1 MLCLLVAGTSTV
13 KAQNAK
19 IILHHN
25 GTPTFFSSNETQAAL
40 DASAD
45 GDTLYF
51 SEGNYSGG
59 ITISKKVVMIGYGDE
74 KSVISGNVS
83 VAIGAGG
90 ETLTKTLMEGLR
102 VYDGTITID
111 KSIKGLIIRKCT
123 FPTIQFK
130 ADVEEARIDRC
141 RVLNTSYGIRLS
153 NYVKG
158 LVVNNSKIRYIEG
171 DAPAAESAI
180 FTNCNIRRESLNNTA
195 TYMNCILSGLGSSQV
210 ATNTYINCL
219 VRDGNNYISSAES
232 HDCWKYDTNPVDD
245 NMDCVLTDEQLL
257 SVGYVGTDGKV
268 IGINGGETPYSLTT
282 TAPKIT
288 EFSSAVDAETLK
300 VTVNL
305 KVSNK

>member
-1 MLCLLVAGTSTV
+1 
-13 KAQNAK
+13 
-19 IILHHN
+19 
-25 GTPTFFSSNETQAAL
+25 
-40 DASAD
+40 
-45 GDTLYF
+45 
-51 SEGNYSGG
+51 
-59 ITISKKVVMIGYGDE
+59 
-74 KSVISGNVS
+74 
-83 VAIGAGG
+83 
-90 ETLTKTLMEGLR
+90 
-102 VYDGTITID
+102 
-111 KSIKGLIIRKCT
+111 
-123 FPTIQFK
+123 
-130 ADVEEARIDRC
+130 
-141 RVLNTSYGIRLS
+141 
-153 NYVKG
+153 
-158 LVVNNSKIRYIEG
+158 
-171 DAPAAESAI
+171 
-180 FTNCNIRRESLNNTA
+180 
-195 TYMNCILSGLGSSQV
+195 MNCILSGLGSSQV